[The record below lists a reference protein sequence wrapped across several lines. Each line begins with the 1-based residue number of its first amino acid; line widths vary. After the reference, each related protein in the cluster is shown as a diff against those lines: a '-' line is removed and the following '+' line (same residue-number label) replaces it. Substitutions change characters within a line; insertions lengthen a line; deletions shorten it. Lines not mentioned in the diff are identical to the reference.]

1 VRIDGAARFP
11 GAGTVDDEPDES
23 GVVHALVFL
32 VTAGEP
38 VTQRLRLLAQL
49 VSMVEQPGFR
59 RAWRHAQTEQE
70 LQETLLRDERFITFT
85 VGDPGPPSRMVD
97 RRLREIAFPGDTLV
111 AMIRRGELT
120 IVPNGDTLLREGD
133 RVTVIGSPDDVRR
146 LAEDG

>member
-1 VRIDGAARFP
+1 
-11 GAGTVDDEPDES
+11 
-23 GVVHALVFL
+23 
-32 VTAGEP
+32 
-38 VTQRLRLLAQL
+38 
-49 VSMVEQPGFR
+49 
-59 RAWRHAQTEQE
+59 
-70 LQETLLRDERFITFT
+70 
-85 VGDPGPPSRMVD
+85 MVD